1 MSVDISPYS
10 KELWPPIE
18 VMVLAGWQK
27 IKYVI
32 IKLKVDTISQLPN
45 IIEINCGWINNTICV
60 NINEQI
66 FSLPGIITFTYL
78 TKY

>member
-1 MSVDISPYS
+1 MSIDISPYS

-32 IKLKVDTISQLPN
+32 IKLKVDRISQLPN
-45 IIEINCGWINNTICV
+45 IIEKIAAESTAQFVWVLMSKCFLYQELSRLHI
-60 NINEQI
+60 
-66 FSLPGIITFTYL
+66 
-78 TKY
+78 